1 MPPVITLKGAQ
12 KLVERL
18 SGYMSKAKR
27 DKVIDIM
34 MCHIQGGS
42 SVVQRQEEPEEVQK
56 EPEVI
61 NHLP

>member
-1 MPPVITLKGAQ
+1 MPWKVRKG
-12 KLVERL
+12 L
-18 SGYMSKAKR
+18 SLKAKR
-27 DKVIDIM
+27 DKVIGIM
-34 MCHIQGGS
+34 MLHIQGGS